1 MERDAKKAI
10 RPDVNDYLYLNG
22 EANLVLKG
30 LIKSLS
36 LDSLFAVSDDDSG
49 IVFHNYQVPLQEYL
63 LTGFTDALERYSGR
77 VEIKYISGEA
87 NGKFDVSDYDD
98 NAATQSSV
106 TFKID
111 TVPPTL
117 NVTAPT
123 DKLVTKNTACP
134 VKGNTNDITSSPV
147 SLKVNGT
154 TATVNADGTFSTTV
168 NLVEGS
174 NTITIVA
181 TDSAGKSTTVTRQ
194 VTLDTKAPVIK
205 SASLSKSTCTTGES
219 ITILIEVE
227 D

>member
-1 MERDAKKAI
+1 MKFVPHEYQRFCIQKIIDTKKVGIWQDMGLGKTVTTLTAVKELKYDRFQVRKVLVIAPKKVAEGTWAK
-10 RPDVNDYLYLNG
+10 
-22 EANLVLKG
+22 E
-30 LIKSLS
+30 
-36 LDSLFAVSDDDSG
+36 
-49 IVFHNYQVPLQEYL
+49 
-63 LTGFTDALERYSGR
+63 
-77 VEIKYISGEA
+77 
-87 NGKFDVSDYDD
+87 KFDVSDYDD

-134 VKGNTNDITSSPV
+134 VTGNTNDITSSPV

>member
-1 MERDAKKAI
+1 MKFVPHEYQRFCIQKIIDTKKVGIWQDMGLGKTVTTLTAVKELKYDRFQVRKVLVIAPKKVAEGTWAK
-10 RPDVNDYLYLNG
+10 
-22 EANLVLKG
+22 E
-30 LIKSLS
+30 
-36 LDSLFAVSDDDSG
+36 
-49 IVFHNYQVPLQEYL
+49 
-63 LTGFTDALERYSGR
+63 
-77 VEIKYISGEA
+77 
-87 NGKFDVSDYDD
+87 KFDVSDYDD

-134 VKGNTNDITSSPV
+134 VTGNTNDITSSPV

-227 D
+227 DLSLIHI